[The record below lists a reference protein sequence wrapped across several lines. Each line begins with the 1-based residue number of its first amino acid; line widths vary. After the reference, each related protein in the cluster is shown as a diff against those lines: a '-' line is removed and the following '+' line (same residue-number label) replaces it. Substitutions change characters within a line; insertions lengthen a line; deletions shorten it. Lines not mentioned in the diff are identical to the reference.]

1 MEKEILININNRIRS
16 IENTM
21 ESIKDKLIV
30 LQILQNNVTT
40 LQKELNSL
48 KHKRTGDDNND
59 SVI

>member
-40 LQKELNSL
+40 IQKELNSL
-48 KHKRTGDDNND
+48 KHKRTGGVNND
-59 SVI
+59 SII

>member
-48 KHKRTGDDNND
+48 KHKRTGGDNND